1 MKFYYPVI
9 VQKKTDGTY
18 YAHFPDLKMCE
29 AVGDT
34 MEDVLEHATEAAWN
48 WINLELQEEEPDLPP
63 ATDSVDMKL
72 AENEEVREIL
82 VNYRM
87 TEGWE
92 E

>member
-1 MKFYYPVI
+1 
-9 VQKKTDGTY
+9 
-18 YAHFPDLKMCE
+18 MCE
-29 AVGDT
+29 ASGET
-34 MEDVLEHATEAAWN
+34 MEDVQENATEAAWN

-63 ATDSVDMKL
+63 ATDPVDMKL
-72 AENEEVREIL
+72 ESNEEVREIL